1 MPPFASMTL
10 YRPVFMDRR
19 VQVTPSELGDAAA
32 DIDAFLL
39 KKIRK
44 GLEGACCTHGYVRKG
59 STQMLARSM
68 GQAEHCRFT
77 GDFMYFCKI
86 RILCMLPE
94 VGQVVDAQVLK
105 ANKLGAYAL
114 VVDQGNVTEAM
125 RILVPRDLHIG
136 NAEFDDLMPDQIV
149 RVRILRS
156 RFQGNDAFIQAVGT
170 YEGPSSI
177 EAKGAAKFAQQIPP
191 TEKLLAAATAVA
203 SEPAAAAPAAAAP
216 AAAAPALVVEE
227 YDESKEAD
235 ESESKEADESES
247 KEADAEE

>member
-1 MPPFASMTL
+1 MPPFTSMTL

-19 VQVTPSELGDAAA
+19 VQVTPSELSDAAA

-44 GLEGACCTHGYVRKG
+44 GLEGACCTHGYVRRG

-191 TEKLLAAATAVA
+191 TEKLLAAAATAVA
-203 SEPAAAAPAAAAP
+203 SEPTAAAPAAAP
-216 AAAAPALVVEE
+216 APALVVEE
-227 YDESKEAD
+227 YDESKEAED
-235 ESESKEADESES
+235 EAEAESKEAE
-247 KEADAEE
+247 AEETEEDE

>member
-1 MPPFASMTL
+1 MTL

-19 VQVTPSELGDAAA
+19 VQVTPSELSDAAA

-44 GLEGACCTHGYVRKG
+44 GLEGACCTHGYVRRG

-191 TEKLLAAATAVA
+191 TEKLLAAAATAVA
-203 SEPAAAAPAAAAP
+203 SEPTAAAPAAAP
-216 AAAAPALVVEE
+216 APALVVEE
-227 YDESKEAD
+227 YDESKEAED
-235 ESESKEADESES
+235 EAEAESKEAE
-247 KEADAEE
+247 AEETEEDE

>member
-1 MPPFASMTL
+1 
-10 YRPVFMDRR
+10 MDRR
-19 VQVTPSELGDAAA
+19 VQVTPSELSDAAA

-136 NAEFDDLMPDQIV
+136 NAEFDDL
-149 RVRILRS
+149 
-156 RFQGNDAFIQAVGT
+156 A
-170 YEGPSSI
+170 
-177 EAKGAAKFAQQIPP
+177 
-191 TEKLLAAATAVA
+191 
-203 SEPAAAAPAAAAP
+203 
-216 AAAAPALVVEE
+216 
-227 YDESKEAD
+227 
-235 ESESKEADESES
+235 
-247 KEADAEE
+247 

>member
-1 MPPFASMTL
+1 MTL

>member
-19 VQVTPSELGDAAA
+19 VQVTPSELSDAAA

-44 GLEGACCTHGYVRKG
+44 GLEGACCTHGYVRRG

-191 TEKLLAAATAVA
+191 TEKLLAAAATAVA
-203 SEPAAAAPAAAAP
+203 SEPAAAAAAP
-216 AAAAPALVVEE
+216 APAPALVVEE

-235 ESESKEADESES
+235 ESESEAEAES
-247 KEADAEE
+247 KEAEEPEEEE

>member
-1 MPPFASMTL
+1 
-10 YRPVFMDRR
+10 
-19 VQVTPSELGDAAA
+19 
-32 DIDAFLL
+32 
-39 KKIRK
+39 
-44 GLEGACCTHGYVRKG
+44 
-59 STQMLARSM
+59 
-68 GQAEHCRFT
+68 
-77 GDFMYFCKI
+77 MYFCKI
-86 RILCMLPE
+86 RVLCMLPE

-191 TEKLLAAATAVA
+191 TEKLLAATAVA
-203 SEPAAAAPAAAAP
+203 SEPEAAAAP
-216 AAAAPALVVEE
+216 APALVVEE

-235 ESESKEADESES
+235 ESESEAESEEES
-247 KEADAEE
+247 KETEEDE